1 MKRNVDYFKDGLKDS
16 IPLAIGYFSVAFTLG
31 IAARN
36 AGLTPLQGFLSAL
49 LLNASAGQYAVYS
62 LFESN
67 APFVEVVLV
76 TLVVN
81 ARYILMSL
89 ALSQRVHPD
98 SPMRHRF
105 LISLGITDELFGLS
119 IADNKFV
126 QPYYYYRTMTS
137 LLWWAI
143 GNFIGVIAGNILP
156 LSIVSALSV
165 ALYGMFIAAVIP
177 SAKVNRTIA
186 FFVVVSYVASF
197 TADVIGLVERF
208 SSGIVTIVL
217 TVIIAS
223 VAAIRYP
230 IEDEVIHDE

>member
-1 MKRNVDYFKDGLKDS
+1 
-16 IPLAIGYFSVAFTLG
+16 
-31 IAARN
+31 
-36 AGLTPLQGFLSAL
+36 
-49 LLNASAGQYAVYS
+49 
-62 LFESN
+62 
-67 APFVEVVLV
+67 VEVVLV

-165 ALYGMFIAAVIP
+165 ALYGMFIA
-177 SAKVNRTIA
+177 
-186 FFVVVSYVASF
+186 
-197 TADVIGLVERF
+197 
-208 SSGIVTIVL
+208 
-217 TVIIAS
+217 
-223 VAAIRYP
+223 
-230 IEDEVIHDE
+230 